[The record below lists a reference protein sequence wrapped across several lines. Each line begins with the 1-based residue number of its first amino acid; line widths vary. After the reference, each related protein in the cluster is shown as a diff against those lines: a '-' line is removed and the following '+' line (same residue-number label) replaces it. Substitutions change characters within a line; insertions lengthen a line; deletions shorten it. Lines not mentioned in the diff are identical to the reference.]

1 MSAGRA
7 ALLVWEG
14 DGAWEEG
21 WVLSLG
27 EERAGLWG
35 GRPEAERGLGGASA
49 SPVIGNKAS
58 IYLLV
63 LSAPLLF
70 QTVPG
75 TP

>member
-1 MSAGRA
+1 M
-7 ALLVWEG
+7 
-14 DGAWEEG
+14 
-21 WVLSLG
+21 LSLG
-27 EERAGLWG
+27 AERAGLWG

-49 SPVIGNKAS
+49 SPVIGNTAGVC
-58 IYLLV
+58 LLV